1 MSGQLIGD
9 RLAMCPFCSMTGR
22 SEAPCSTRLR
32 QLAGLGYLLACR
44 AAGALLTCLS
54 HLEPNWRRTGQLV
67 RGYLGITDT
76 PEKGVD
82 LSALA
87 DTEMYVM
94 TRLPRSRGFKAS
106 RAGCADGTYSTTTYR
121 VGGHTLG
128 WDPRQ
133 GPRLTP
139 TAVKRVEC
147 TWGHVGCTR
156 GARSGT
162 LLSGVRLKKK
172 NYVLWLDSAEGARN
186 STLLHRCAF

>member
-1 MSGQLIGD
+1 MLRARA
-9 RLAMCPFCSMTGR
+9 RLGK
-22 SEAPCSTRLR
+22 L
-32 QLAGLGYLLACR
+32 
-44 AAGALLTCLS
+44 GALPEFHTELAPRAHVLNTS
-54 HLEPNWRRTGQLV
+54 HLEPNWRRTGQLA
-67 RGYLGITDT
+67 RGYLGVTDT

-87 DTEMYVM
+87 DTEMYVI

-147 TWGHVGCTR
+147 TWGDMGYTR
-156 GARSGT
+156 DARSRT
-162 LLSGVRLKKK
+162 LLSGVRSKKTTSPGWIAQR
-172 NYVLWLDSAEGARN
+172 VQGIVPCCTVCVLALWLDSSEDAWG
-186 STLLHRCAF
+186 L

>member
-1 MSGQLIGD
+1 MLE
-9 RLAMCPFCSMTGR
+9 RLARLAAYQSAVPGR
-22 SEAPCSTRLR
+22 
-32 QLAGLGYLLACR
+32 
-44 AAGALLTCLS
+44 ALFPCLS
-54 HLEPNWRRTGQLV
+54 HLEPNWRRTGQLG

-147 TWGHVGCTR
+147 TWGDMGYTR
-156 GARSGT
+156 DARSRT
-162 LLSGVRLKKK
+162 LLSGVRSKKTTSPGWIAQR
-172 NYVLWLDSAEGARN
+172 VQGIVPC
-186 STLLHRCAF
+186 CAGVRSSPLAG